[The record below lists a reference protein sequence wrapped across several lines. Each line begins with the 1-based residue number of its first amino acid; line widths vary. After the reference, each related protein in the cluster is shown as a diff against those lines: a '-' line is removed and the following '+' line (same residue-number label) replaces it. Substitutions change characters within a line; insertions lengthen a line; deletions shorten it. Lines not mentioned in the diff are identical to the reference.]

1 MSDAPPFSQ
10 ERLAVIQ
17 TSADTRAE
25 KVNELVFP
33 SADKKGVVA
42 SSLSLQLSTIFPFCL
57 LLHRLRLQLR
67 LQPIHFLLLLLLLLL
82 LFLRI
87 LPSLISL
94 L

>member
-42 SSLSLQLSTIFPFCL
+42 SSLSLQLSTIFQFWL
-57 LLHRLRLQLR
+57 LLYLQLR
-67 LQPIHFLLLLLLLLL
+67 LQPIHFLLLFPLL
-82 LFLRI
+82 LRI
-87 LPSLISL
+87 LPT
-94 L
+94 